1 MADRGRCSPPL
12 ATAALRSHV
21 EPPNVAGFTY
31 GGGPTTGARV
41 GRKLPEASMLEILL
55 QQGRPLLADGA
66 TGTNLFEMGL
76 SSGDNPES
84 WNVAHPDRIRTLH
97 QSFVDAG
104 ADIILT
110 NSFGG
115 NRRRLMLHQLERRT
129 RELNRLAAENARLV
143 AKGAKRPVVV
153 AGSVGPTGDLLA
165 PLGPLTED
173 EAFDIFVEQIE
184 GLKEGGADVVW
195 IETMSAPDEIRAAA
209 RAAGSLGM
217 PFTITASFDTA
228 GKTMMGVAPGALA
241 DLASGFDPKP
251 LAFGANCGVG
261 AADLV
266 MSILAMTQA
275 HPEAVVI
282 AKANAGIPQWH
293 GAHIHYSGTPALMAA
308 YAGLAL
314 DAGARIVG
322 GCCGSTP
329 AHLAAMRRAID
340 GHQAAGRPKLADVV
354 GALGRLV
361 APPSNVES
369 QTRTRRRGS
378 TAR

>member
-1 MADRGRCSPPL
+1 
-12 ATAALRSHV
+12 
-21 EPPNVAGFTY
+21 
-31 GGGPTTGARV
+31 
-41 GRKLPEASMLEILL
+41 MLETLL
-55 QQGRPLLADGA
+55 AKGRPLLADGA

-76 SSGDNPES
+76 TSGDSPEL
-84 WNVAHPDRIRTLH
+84 WNVNHSDRIEALH
-97 QSFVDAG
+97 RSFVDAG

-115 NRRRLMLHQLERRT
+115 NRRRLMLHQLEGRT
-129 RELNRLAAENARLV
+129 RELNRRAAEIARSA
-143 AKGAKRPVVV
+143 AKGAGRPVVV

-165 PLGPLTED
+165 PLGPITAD

-184 GLKEGGADVVW
+184 GLKDGGVDVVW
-195 IETMSAPDEIRAAA
+195 IETMSSPDEISAAA

-217 PFTITASFDTA
+217 PYTVTASFDTA
-228 GKTMMGVAPGALA
+228 GRTMMGVAPAALA
-241 DLASGFDPKP
+241 ELTAGLNPSP

-266 MSILAMTQA
+266 MSVLAMTQA
-275 HPEAVVI
+275 RPEAVVI

-293 GAHIHYSGTPALMAA
+293 GAHIHYSGTPELMAV
-308 YAGLAL
+308 YAGLAI

-340 GHQAAGRPKLADVV
+340 GHTAGARPQLADVEA
-354 GALGRLV
+354 ALGPLA
-361 APPSNVES
+361 APPSAAEG
-369 QTRTRRRGS
+369 QTRARRRGS
-378 TAR
+378 APR